1 MKVCFGNSC
10 RNLMEREQRVTG
22 NTDFADILSQKAR
35 TSSGKAGTAAD
46 LFRTKTEIPYLTY
59 GNYSSKRS
67 DINAETEN
75 YEISQDKESGTIT
88 VYDKKAET
96 KIVVRSAEDLVVQ
109 KDMETGTKVLIRD
122 FGNGFYTVVRVTD
135 ELEGA
140 LKQALDT
147 DVLRE
152 KELTGFKIHTDQ
164 KTGIRYITANGYE
177 GRGGLL
183 LMDDAGR
190 AKLMNLAEK
199 YMSQYPQLVDSI
211 DEAIMFA
218 AFEVCG
224 IARRT
229 ENGIVSLGPNSL
241 SFYHKNGID
250 SWKILFDEK
259 KYELFR
265 QIWDRKKNDAAADV
279 ERKEYWEAR

>member
-1 MKVCFGNSC
+1 M
-10 RNLMEREQRVTG
+10 
-22 NTDFADILSQKAR
+22 
-35 TSSGKAGTAAD
+35 
-46 LFRTKTEIPYLTY
+46 
-59 GNYSSKRS
+59 
-67 DINAETEN
+67 
-75 YEISQDKESGTIT
+75 
-88 VYDKKAET
+88 
-96 KIVVRSAEDLVVQ
+96 VVQ

-183 LMDDAGR
+183 LMDDTGR